1 MVFWEEEKEEPEA
14 LYAGGWRPASVA
26 TVRVKEE
33 GRLGRGSH
41 RTPALA
47 FALKDKGK
55 KPLESSEQRSDRN
68 SLEEFKEYSGCSL
81 GTRVEGLQYSKS
93 RSRENS

>member
-1 MVFWEEEKEEPEA
+1 MGGRKRRARGTICRRLEASQCGNCEGKRREE
-14 LYAGGWRPASVA
+14 AG
-26 TVRVKEE
+26 E
-33 GRLGRGSH
+33 GSH

-47 FALKDKGK
+47 FALKEKGK
-55 KPLESSEQRSDRN
+55 KPLESSEERSDRN

-93 RSRENS
+93 RSREHS